1 MKTFF
6 LIVGPIVNLFT
17 FIKPPDLGLSTNNLS
32 NKITIQPIQL
42 FQRNTTQNSEQ
53 KDNFENVNIILNDNT
68 KEMELF
74 EYNFTGQA
82 ITSLELYDLY
92 KAKQTLLQLQSDNN
106 ASTLQTQISSLQS
119 ELLRVHN
126 QYQCIK
132 GLNDELYQ
140 ELLTDFIAKRRENKN

>member
-17 FIKPPDLGLSTNNLS
+17 FINPPDLGLSTNNLS

-68 KEMELF
+68 KV
-74 EYNFTGQA
+74 YP
-82 ITSLELYDLY
+82 
-92 KAKQTLLQLQSDNN
+92 
-106 ASTLQTQISSLQS
+106 
-119 ELLRVHN
+119 
-126 QYQCIK
+126 
-132 GLNDELYQ
+132 
-140 ELLTDFIAKRRENKN
+140 

>member
-68 KEMELF
+68 KV
-74 EYNFTGQA
+74 YP
-82 ITSLELYDLY
+82 
-92 KAKQTLLQLQSDNN
+92 
-106 ASTLQTQISSLQS
+106 
-119 ELLRVHN
+119 
-126 QYQCIK
+126 
-132 GLNDELYQ
+132 
-140 ELLTDFIAKRRENKN
+140 